1 MRYNLNVRHLGL
13 FLALVFCSGAVS
25 AEPLVEMKPK
35 AKATLINA
43 EGKEVGIALF
53 EEVPGG
59 LRMSLKVADLP
70 PGFHAFHIHSVGL
83 CEPPDFK
90 SAGPHFNPFHKKH
103 GRQNPEGPHAG
114 DLPDLY
120 VGKDGTGDLDALVP
134 ALTLA
139 GDGETSLFHPGGTA
153 LVIHAS
159 PDDNATDPAGN
170 AGARIACG
178 VITRLP

>member
-1 MRYNLNVRHLGL
+1 MRAPGWVALGL
-13 FLALVFCSGAVS
+13 VLLAAGAAA
-25 AEPLVEMKPK
+25 AESVVTAHPQ

-43 EGKEVGIALF
+43 EGKEVGTAAF

-59 LRMSLKVADLP
+59 IKVDLQVSGLP
-70 PGFHAFHIHSVGL
+70 PGFHACHIHSVGL
-83 CEPPDFK
+83 CEPPEFK
-90 SAGPHFNPFHKKH
+90 SAGPHFNPYSKKH

-120 VGKDGTGDLDALVP
+120 VSPGGTGDLDALVP
-134 ALTLA
+134 AITLF
-139 GDGETSLFHPGGTA
+139 GKGENSLFHSGGTS

-159 PDDNATDPAGN
+159 PDDNKTDPAGN

>member
-1 MRYNLNVRHLGL
+1 MKK
-13 FLALVFCSGAVS
+13 LALVLGLVFLAAGTAS
-25 AEPLVEMKPK
+25 AEPLVKMKPK
-35 AKATLINA
+35 AKATLVNA
-43 EGKEVGIALF
+43 EGKEVGTALF
-53 EEVPGG
+53 EEIPGG
-59 LRMSLKVADLP
+59 LRLSLQVFNFQ

-103 GRQNPEGPHAG
+103 GKQNPEGPHAG

-120 VGKDGTGDLDALVP
+120 VDKEGTGDLDALVP

-139 GDGETSLFHPGGTA
+139 GEGGNSLFHLGGTA

-159 PDDNATDPAGN
+159 PDDNKTDPAGN
-170 AGARIACG
+170 AGDRIACG

>member
-1 MRYNLNVRHLGL
+1 MGTKLILALGL
-13 FLALVFCSGAVS
+13 VFLAAGIVS
-25 AEPLVEMKPK
+25 AEPLVKMKPK
-35 AKATLINA
+35 AKAALINA
-43 EGKEVGIALF
+43 EGKEVGTALF

-59 LRMSLKVADLP
+59 LRLSLKVSNFP
-70 PGFHAFHIHSVGL
+70 PGFHAFHVHSVGL

-114 DLPDLY
+114 DLQDLY
-120 VGKDGTGDLDALVP
+120 VGPDGTGDLDALVP
-134 ALTLA
+134 ALTLS
-139 GDGETSLFHPGGTA
+139 GEGGKSLFHPGGTA

-159 PDDNATDPAGN
+159 PDDNKTDPAGN
-170 AGARIACG
+170 AGDRIACG

>member
-1 MRYNLNVRHLGL
+1 MRKKLALALGL
-13 FLALVFCSGAVS
+13 VFLAAGVAS

-35 AKATLINA
+35 AKATLVNA
-43 EGKEVGIALF
+43 EGKEVGTALF
-53 EEVPGG
+53 EEIPGG
-59 LRMSLKVADLP
+59 LRLSLKVSNFP
-70 PGFHAFHIHSVGL
+70 PGFHAFHVHSVGL

-114 DLPDLY
+114 DLQDLY

-134 ALTLA
+134 ALTLS
-139 GDGETSLFHPGGTA
+139 GEGENSLFHPGGTA

-159 PDDNATDPAGN
+159 PDDNKTDPAGN
-170 AGARIACG
+170 AGDRIACG
-178 VITRLP
+178 VVTRIP